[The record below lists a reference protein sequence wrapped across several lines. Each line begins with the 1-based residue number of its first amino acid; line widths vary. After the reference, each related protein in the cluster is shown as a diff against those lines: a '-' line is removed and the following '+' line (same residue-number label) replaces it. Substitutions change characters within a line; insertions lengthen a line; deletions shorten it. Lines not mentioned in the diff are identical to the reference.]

1 MSTLS
6 GSVYLNR
13 SRSDKDK
20 SLFFPSFCLD
30 WLHTCVFSYS
40 WITCQPP
47 INSHTVLSAVETPR
61 LIRMVNW
68 VFSMVRIPW
77 KVHLIRG
84 ERMEKCS
91 WKVAGRRSPSFLV
104 SLFLSPCPTCTRT
117 KSWSRIRWKGK
128 MVENR
133 EVGSVPA
140 EVARSGLGLRL
151 LASLTTTVYRRLGC
165 GLDCRMLSLVAGGSI
180 RTSTVVW

>member
-1 MSTLS
+1 MQE
-6 GSVYLNR
+6 
-13 SRSDKDK
+13 SRSDLKQNG
-20 SLFFPSFCLD
+20 LFF
-30 WLHTCVFSYS
+30 LHTSVFSYS
-40 WITCQPP
+40 WIACQPP
-47 INSHTVLSAVETPR
+47 TNSHTFPVLSAVETPC

-68 VFSMVRIPW
+68 VFSMVRMPW
-77 KVHLIRG
+77 KVHLICG
-84 ERMEKCS
+84 ETMEKCS
-91 WKVAGRRSPSFLV
+91 WKVAGRLSPSFLV

-151 LASLTTTVYRRLGC
+151 LASLTTTVYRRLDW